1 MSLHEYFT
9 LFRELQTNASVPIAV
24 TSLEP
29 LDTSSGGGGGTS
41 LTIAD
46 CEEILTDVHLG
57 DSISVNGKR
66 QTQNMTRRFIHNNIT
81 P

>member
-1 MSLHEYFT
+1 MSLDKHSAFYFVNT
-9 LFRELQTNASVPIAV
+9 RTNKSLLTAV

-46 CEEILTDVHLG
+46 CEEILTDAHLG
-57 DSISVNGKR
+57 DSIAVNGKR
-66 QTQNMTRRFIHNNIT
+66 EI
-81 P
+81 